1 MKDKRKHRNE
11 KRVQSE
17 RTEQTDNIKMQGR
30 GNVMAQINVFILT
43 PIYPNYGL
51 AVALCAIALTRR
63 K

>member
-43 PIYPNYGL
+43 PVYPNCAL
-51 AVALCAIALTRR
+51 ALCAIALTRR